1 MNRLASYLIYVLS
14 LIFLLSFS
22 VVFLTENTNIIS
34 KLYKNN
40 IIDIIKNKSSLNYNF
55 EELSMKWNGLNPS
68 LIFENISLYDKA
80 SDQHYLDSE
89 KLILEIDSLGS
100 ISRLSLVPKE
110 INLVKSNIDLRYD
123 KKGIFIDISKS

>member
-68 LIFENISLYDKA
+68 LIFENISELF
-80 SDQHYLDSE
+80 
-89 KLILEIDSLGS
+89 G
-100 ISRLSLVPKE
+100 V
-110 INLVKSNIDLRYD
+110 V
-123 KKGIFIDISKS
+123 